1 MKRSFILTFGLLAS
15 LFVSAQRVDLDR
27 FSFTT
32 SYRELPSNPLDTS
45 WRTYNVVLEA
55 GPVMKLNVN
64 IEDLERQVVVEGW
77 KQVSFGGHVQVRV
90 RLEDVALEQNDVVPI
105 EKVIRDK
112 NGKEIGKEVT
122 YQVKTTYS
130 YVARVRLTD
139 PNGMLI
145 DQRDLQTR
153 NQKLTHTTSAFQ
165 TEGEAKT
172 FVRYGTMQLL
182 NDLNKR
188 TANAVTGGLGNEL
201 TRSYGFP
208 IRQAGDYLWVLNN
221 RKHPE
226 FESQQKAWINFQ
238 QAISNADAERPIIDA
253 RKSMQ
258 PVIDYYV
265 KVKKMY
271 AGDDKSSRKL
281 RYGACYNLSKIYFY
295 LDMPDEALRE
305 GGELKIAGYDQKDGD
320 RLQAQATWLKQQ
332 MRQARMNTRHFY
344 LPVDNL
350 RAPET
355 ITRNDDIW
363 Q

>member
-1 MKRSFILTFGLLAS
+1 MKRSLLLTVVMLSS
-15 LFVSAQRVDLDR
+15 LCGIAQRVDLDR

-32 SYRELPSNPLDTS
+32 SYRELPTNRLDSS
-45 WRTYNVVLEA
+45 WRTYSVVLEA
-55 GPVMKLNVN
+55 GPVMKLNVSA
-64 IEDLERQVVVEGW
+64 EELERMVIIEGW
-77 KQVSFGGHVQVRV
+77 KQVSFGGHVQVRI
-90 RLEDVALEQNDVVPI
+90 RLEDVVMEQNEVVPI
-105 EKVIRDK
+105 DKVLRDK
-112 NGKEIGKEVT
+112 NGKEIGKETT

-130 YVARVRLTD
+130 FVARLRLLD
-139 PNGMLI
+139 PNGSLI
-145 DQRDLQTR
+145 QQRELQTR
-153 NQKLTHTTSAFQ
+153 DQKLTHITSEFK

-188 TANAVTGGLGNEL
+188 TAYSVTGGLGNEL
-201 TRSYGFP
+201 TRAYGFP
-208 IRQAGDYLWVLNN
+208 IRQAGDYLWILNN

-226 FESQQKAWINFQ
+226 FEAQQKAWIDFQ
-238 QAISNADAERPIIDA
+238 QAISNADAERPIIEA

-258 PVIDYYV
+258 PVIAYYA
-265 KVKKMY
+265 KVKKQY
-271 AGDDKSSRKL
+271 ASDDKNSRKL

-305 GGELKIAGYDQKDGD
+305 GGELKITGYDQKDGD

-332 MRQARMNTRHFY
+332 MRQARMDTRHFY